1 MFGSQDLFVL
11 LGIGIFFFGAKRLPE
26 LSRSLGQ
33 AMTEFRKGMV
43 SGVPEAKTEAKAEGA
58 KDEKSQAG

>member
-1 MFGSQDLFVL
+1 M
-11 LGIGIFFFGAKRLPE
+11 ARA
-26 LSRSLGQ
+26 LGQ

-43 SGVPEAKTEAKAEGA
+43 SGVPEAKTEPKAEPA